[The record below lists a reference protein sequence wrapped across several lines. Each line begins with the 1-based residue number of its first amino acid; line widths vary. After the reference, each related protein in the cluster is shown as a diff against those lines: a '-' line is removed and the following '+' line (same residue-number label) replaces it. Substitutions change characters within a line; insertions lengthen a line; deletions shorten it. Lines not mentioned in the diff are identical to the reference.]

1 MKHAPAKLLPLVAEG
16 GPLAGAFAEAWTELA
31 PGLAERL
38 GLDSGATGRIRE
50 DALRALR
57 AWTAAEA
64 AGETSRAPLHAWLVR
79 LRQDLSLEGLVQVL
93 VQLERALRRASWRL
107 GLPGPDWQAIGEMV
121 GTFFEMLFE
130 EAAAGWQGLQ
140 AQNTQLREELTYFHR
155 LAAAL
160 ETGRDLD
167 DHLRL
172 AVRETARLLQCEFCA
187 ILLPREDDRDVLA
200 IRAVVAPKILTRA
213 LEGMGFPLAENG
225 LIAQVFMTGAPA
237 STYSPLEDL
246 EVTLRRRQTLESLG
260 FSQLLA
266 FPLQVHGR
274 VLGVLCLANRL
285 DDQPWQAL
293 EEEWLAT
300 VAGQLAASI
309 RLSQL
314 FGRAEAGEQEL
325 ATLLE
330 ALIAW
335 RDPRLA
341 AHGAAVGE
349 LARELGAMLGLEGAR
364 LESLAVAGR
373 LHDLG
378 QIFWPD
384 ALRLRPGPLWPED
397 GPVVAAHPVAGEA
410 LLTRVKALEALA
422 PAIRHHH
429 ERWDGAGY
437 PDGLRGAAIPLEA
450 RVLAV
455 ADAFVTL
462 TTPQTYRE
470 PVPASEALGLVRAAA
485 GTQFDALAVQA
496 LVQVCGDGGAEPPVI
511 GRAALQPSGRVAPG
525 ASAGAPAPDLPTLAP
540 RLLGLIN
547 ALAATADD
555 DDFFEAFWRA
565 LEPQVDFDAAA
576 LFRLASGVNLELAE
590 TRGWKSPPE
599 RLRVPED
606 GLEAYAAACRV
617 PVAVADILADPR
629 FKPVPPAEA
638 EGFRSA
644 AAFPLMAGDR
654 PLGVL
659 TLYRRG
665 HVPFTGAEQAAS
677 ELAAALLG
685 QGLARQAWRLRQA
698 EALDVDAL
706 TGLASARRFG
716 ERVAQELARAERF
729 ELPVAACLI
738 DFDGFDAFV
747 EANGMALGDEA
758 LLQAAELLRALAR
771 PADVLARVGGD
782 AFGWLMPELAA
793 AEAMAAAEAARRAI
807 AEARFPGRRAG
818 GARLT
823 AGVGL
828 TAHRGAGLGRKAL
841 MNDLRTALAKAK
853 GEGPGRLVFYAR
865 AEAES

>member
-1 MKHAPAKLLPLVAEG
+1 MKNATAKLLPLVAEG
-16 GPLAGAFAEAWTELA
+16 GPLAVAFAEAWGELA
-31 PGLAERL
+31 PALVERL
-38 GLDSGATGRIRE
+38 GLEPGSVARVRL
-50 DALRALR
+50 DAQRALR

-64 AGETSRAPLHAWLVR
+64 AGEPSRAPLQAWLVR

-107 GLPGPDWQAIGEMV
+107 GLPAPDWQAFGEV
-121 GTFFEMLFE
+121 AGAFFEALFE
-130 EAAAGWQGLQ
+130 EAAAGWQGMQ
-140 AQNTQLREELTYFHR
+140 AQNALLREELAYFHR

-160 ETGRDLD
+160 ETGRDLEE
-167 DHLRL
+167 HLRL

-200 IRAVVAPKILTRA
+200 IRAAVAPKILTRA
-213 LEGMGFPLAENG
+213 LEGMAFPLAENG
-225 LIAQVFMTGAPA
+225 LIAQVFLTGAPA

-266 FPLQVHGR
+266 YPLQVHGR

-314 FGRAEAGEQEL
+314 LGRAEAGEQEL
-325 ATLLE
+325 AALLE
-330 ALIAW
+330 ALMGW
-335 RDPRLA
+335 RDPRLTV
-341 AHGAAVGE
+341 HGQAVGA

-364 LESLAVAGR
+364 LEGLEIAGR

-384 ALRLRPGPLWPED
+384 AVRLRPGPLWPED
-397 GPVVAAHPVAGEA
+397 APVVAAHSAAGEA

-422 PAIRHHH
+422 PAVRHHH
-429 ERWDGAGY
+429 ERWDGTGY

-455 ADAFVTL
+455 ADAYVTL
-462 TTPQTYRE
+462 TTPQVYRE
-470 PVPASEALGLVRAAA
+470 PVEPVEALRTLRAGA
-485 GTQFDALAVQA
+485 GTQFDSLAVQA
-496 LVQVCGDGGAEPPVI
+496 LIQVRGDGAAEPPVI
-511 GRAALQPSGRVAPG
+511 AEPAPGRTEAFRPG
-525 ASAGAPAPDLPTLAP
+525 ASTPEPAPDLPTLAP

-547 ALAATADD
+547 ALAAAADD
-555 DDFFEAFWRA
+555 DAFFEAFWAA
-565 LEPQVDFDAAA
+565 LAPQVGYDAAA
-576 LFRLASGVNLELAE
+576 LFRLSGGVRLELTE
-590 TRGWKSPPE
+590 TRGWDAPPE

-606 GLEAYAAACRV
+606 SLEAYAAACRV
-617 PVAVADILADPR
+617 PVAVADLLADPR
-629 FKPVPPAEA
+629 FRPVPPAEA

-665 HVPFTGAEQAAS
+665 HQPFSGAEQAVRAL
-677 ELAAALLG
+677 EAALLG
-685 QGLARQAWRLRQA
+685 QGLARPTWRERQA

-706 TGLASARRFG
+706 AGLATARRFG
-716 ERVAQELARAERF
+716 ERVSQEIGRAERF
-729 ELPVAACLI
+729 ELPLSACLI
-738 DFDGFDAFV
+738 DLDGFDAHV
-747 EANGMALGDEA
+747 DANGTALGDEA
-758 LLQAAELLRALAR
+758 LVQVSEILRAQAR
-771 PADVLARVGGD
+771 PADVLARLGGD
-782 AFGWLMPELAA
+782 AFGWLMPELGAT
-793 AEAMAAAEAARRAI
+793 EAMAAAETARRAI

-828 TAHRGAGLGRKAL
+828 TSHRGAGLVRKAL
-841 MNDLRTALAKAK
+841 MADLRTALAKAK
-853 GEGPGRLVFYAR
+853 AEGPGRLFFHAR